1 MAKSILGVVLKNI
14 GLKYPES
21 DWELSNFSLHAKK
34 GEIIS
39 ICGKSGIGKTSIL
52 RIIAGLLKPSSGEA
66 LIDGVESENSPKIF
80 GFVTQDY
87 SRSLLPWLRV
97 ASNISFPFHGTQI
110 PRDEQRERVLSAL
123 RDVGLETVERKY
135 PWQLSGGM
143 QQRVAIARAIVTRP
157 KLLLLDEPFASLD
170 AITKFEL
177 EDLLL
182 QISAQYK
189 MTVVIVT
196 HDLDEAIYLS
206 DRVYSLSGNPT
217 VISDI
222 IEVSLKKP
230 RNQSETKASKEFSK
244 LRKRLYDSIV

>member
-1 MAKSILGVVLKNI
+1 MAKLKNTVVLKNV
-14 GLKYPES
+14 GLKYPGS
-21 DWELSNFSLHAKK
+21 DWELTNFSLHAKS

-39 ICGKSGIGKTSIL
+39 ICGKSGIGKTTIL
-52 RIIAGLLKPSSGEA
+52 RIIAGLLRPSSGTA
-66 LIDGVESENSPKIF
+66 LIEGLESENSQRAF

-87 SRSLLPWLRV
+87 SRSLLPWLKVNSNVAFAFQGTRV
-97 ASNISFPFHGTQI
+97 SKL
-110 PRDEQRERVLSAL
+110 EQRSKVIEAL
-123 RDVGLETVERKY
+123 RNVGLESVERKY

-182 QISAQYK
+182 QISTQYK

-206 DRVYSLSGNPT
+206 DRVYSLRGNPA

-222 IEVSLKKP
+222 LEVSLKKP
-230 RNQSETKASKEFSK
+230 RNQSVTKASNEFSK

>member
-21 DWELSNFSLHAKK
+21 DWELSNVSLHAKK

-222 IEVSLKKP
+222 LEVSLKKP